1 MMQGVVNLRREATLT
16 VVVGNSNQQL
26 QAIETVIDTGFTG
39 FLSLPSAIIATL
51 NLPWSVSDIVTLR
64 DGSETLFDLY
74 TAIVIWDGQYR
85 DIYIAESETEPLLGM
100 AMLYG
105 YRLQVDAVEGGI
117 VKIEAMDRGDIR
129 ITGGCMLAHRTLTSQ
144 LQLQHN
150 DDDPSQI
157 AIDSIVA
164 FGLRP

>member
-1 MMQGVVNLRREATLT
+1 MMQGVVNLRCEATLT
-16 VVVGNSNQQL
+16 VVVGNSNHQL
-26 QAIETVIDTGFTG
+26 QAIQTVIDTGFTG

-51 NLPWSVSDIVTLR
+51 NLPWSASDIVTLG

-105 YRLQVDAVEGGI
+105 YRLQVDAIEGGI
-117 VKIEAMDRGDIR
+117 VKIEA
-129 ITGGCMLAHRTLTSQ
+129 L
-144 LQLQHN
+144 
-150 DDDPSQI
+150 
-157 AIDSIVA
+157 
-164 FGLRP
+164 